1 MIWPAAGSM
10 HQFNIENVDDA
21 TPRMWA
27 SQLLSTINEENNYT
41 RTSIPAHASP
51 RHIELL
57 ESLDRDVRYQAIEQ
71 SIESGQAALDDVLA
85 SAYASTAATTTPGAI
100 PMQMSVP
107 VPVPVLIPDEDEVL
121 LATPIPTRPMPQF
134 LMRPTTPAAQYQYLR
149 SEFQFEAEQEE
160 DEVETPDLH
169 YTPSNQNAGSCSRSR
184 PQPQPQD
191 QSLTAAE
198 LLASFSTKRARF

>member
-1 MIWPAAGSM
+1 M
-10 HQFNIENVDDA
+10 HHFNIENVDET
-21 TPRMWA
+21 TPRIWA
-27 SQLLSTINEENNYT
+27 SQLLSTISEESDYT
-41 RTSIPAHASP
+41 QTSIPAHASP

-85 SAYASTAATTTPGAI
+85 SAYASTTATATPGAI
-100 PMQMSVP
+100 LMQMLVP
-107 VPVPVLIPDEDEVL
+107 VSIAGEDKVV

-160 DEVETPDLH
+160 DEVETPRLH
-169 YTPSNQNAGSCSRSR
+169 YTLSNQNAGSRSRSG
-184 PQPQPQD
+184 PQPQPRD

-198 LLASFSTKRARF
+198 LLASFFTKRARV